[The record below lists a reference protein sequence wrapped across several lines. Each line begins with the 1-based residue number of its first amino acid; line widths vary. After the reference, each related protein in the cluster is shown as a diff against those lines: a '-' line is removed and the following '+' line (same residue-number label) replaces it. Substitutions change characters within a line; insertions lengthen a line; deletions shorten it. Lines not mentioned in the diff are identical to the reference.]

1 MFWAAFAYG
10 LVAGF
15 LLVRLRR
22 GRVRSGRE
30 WTLLSYAGWLI
41 LALSFTLAAALIGYG
56 LWREIG

>member
-22 GRVRSGRE
+22 HRRRQERE
-30 WTLLSYAGWLI
+30 PTLLIHAGWLV
-41 LALSFTLAAALIGYG
+41 LALSFTLAAALLLYG
-56 LWREIG
+56 LWRELG